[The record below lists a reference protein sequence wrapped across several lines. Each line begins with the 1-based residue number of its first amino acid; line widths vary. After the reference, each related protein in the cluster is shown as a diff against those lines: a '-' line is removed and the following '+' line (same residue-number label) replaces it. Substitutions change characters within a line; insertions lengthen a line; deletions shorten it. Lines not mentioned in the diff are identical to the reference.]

1 MSFLFKSKKQAGP
14 SIPPAARNIHS
25 SDGAP
30 AAAAMTN
37 GFQEKTNERNTSTP
51 VGSVNNS
58 INSLDAPVRSDPSW
72 NRRERADSD
81 APVCSTSVLRT
92 DRSGLTNFFLSRRAA
107 TMESAKSLMQVSTL
121 GRSGA

>member
-1 MSFLFKSKKQAGP
+1 MAFLFKSKKQPG
-14 SIPPAARNIHS
+14 SSVPPAARNIHS

-30 AAAAMTN
+30 AAASLTN
-37 GFQEKTNERNTSTP
+37 GFQEKASERNTSTP

-58 INSLDAPVRSDPSW
+58 INSLDAPVRPDLSW

-81 APVCSTSVLRT
+81 APVCLHRYFHTH
-92 DRSGLTNFFLSRRAA
+92 RSGLTNFFLSRRAA
-107 TMESAKSLMQVSTL
+107 TMESAKSLMQASIL